1 MVRCSFDEML
11 AVANI
16 PTDITERNM
25 EFHFPGS
32 TVLKLFHV
40 SIGVLTLPEG
50 HEDMYVTLGSVHLPE
65 PHWTIDKIYNSL
77 VAIYTQPCFMVE
89 MDAPDDPMLCGA
101 ARCVDPNSAN

>member
-1 MVRCSFDEML
+1 ML

-16 PTDITERNM
+16 STDITGGNTQ
-25 EFHFPGS
+25 FNFPGS

-40 SIGVLTLPEG
+40 SIGVLKLPDG

-65 PHWTIDKIYNSL
+65 PYWTIDKIYDSL
-77 VAIYTQPCFMVE
+77 LATYAQPCFMVE

-101 ARCVDPNSAN
+101 APCVDPDSAN

>member
-16 PTDITERNM
+16 PTNITERNM

-40 SIGVLTLPEG
+40 SIGVLKLPEG
-50 HEDMYVTLGSVHLPE
+50 HGDMYVALGSVHLPE
-65 PHWTIDKIYNSL
+65 PYWTIDKIYDSL
-77 VAIYTQPCFMVE
+77 LATYAQPCFMVE
-89 MDAPDDPMLCGA
+89 MDAPDDPMLFGA
-101 ARCVDPNSAN
+101 ARCFDPDSAN

>member
-25 EFHFPGS
+25 ESHFPGS

-40 SIGVLTLPEG
+40 SIGVFTLPEG
-50 HEDMYVTLGSVHLPE
+50 YGDMYVTLGSVHLPE
-65 PHWTIDKIYNSL
+65 PHWTFEKIHNFL
-77 VAIYTQPCFMVE
+77 VAIYTQPCFIVE
-89 MDAPDDPMLCGA
+89 MDSPDDLMLCGA